1 MAFAVFFFFSFFY
14 SAGKFKDIYHDYKY
28 TYQGSGILLI
38 ISSVFL
44 FVGMGV
50 NYRLLAKEKK
60 EEERAARVGGREHR
74 SNKETTDDTV

>member
-1 MAFAVFFFFSFFY
+1 MLYVFFSSFFY
-14 SAGKFKDIYHDYKY
+14 LTGKFKDIYHDYKY
-28 TYQGSGILLI
+28 TYQSSGILLI
-38 ISSVFL
+38 ISSIFL

>member
-1 MAFAVFFFFSFFY
+1 MPICNMPCFDFS
-14 SAGKFKDIYHDYKY
+14 GKFKDIYHDYKY

-50 NYRLLAKEKK
+50 NYRMLAKEKK
-60 EEERAARVGGREHR
+60 EEERAARVVGREQR
-74 SNKETTDDTV
+74 TNREARDDTV